1 MKKKLIARI
10 SNGIGNQM
18 FLYAA
23 SYALAKKNKYDL
35 FLDIYTGINH
45 DINRNKKKIF
55 KHYNPKYELDIF
67 NLTANILDKSSFFQT
82 KFEYIKRKIYIFL
95 DQFYKNKKFI
105 IEKKNLHNKNF
116 FNEIMTT
123 SFFSDQIN
131 IEGYFECEKYFI
143 DYRSDIL
150 KEFSFNHKIRCNN
163 KYYNDIVN
171 SNSVSLAFRRN
182 RFTEKYD
189 DDSSIEKIT
198 KTKKFEVDQFN
209 FIIKSIYFFKKKIK
223 NPKFFLFSDSFDN
236 LENTFSNIS
245 DIIFVKDFLSNK
257 VLEDFYLMYNCKH
270 FAIAPTTFHW
280 WAAWL
285 NNNNDKI
292 CLRPSNSFLNPSNN
306 DDFWPD
312 SWLKI

>member
-35 FLDIYTGINH
+35 LLDINTGINH
-45 DINRNKKKIF
+45 DIARNKQKIF
-55 KHYNPKYELDIF
+55 KHYKPKYELDIF
-67 NLTANILDKSSFFQT
+67 NLTADTLDESSFFQT
-82 KFEYIKRKIYIFL
+82 KLEYLKRKIYIFL
-95 DQFYKNKKFI
+95 DKFYKNKKFI
-105 IEKKNLHNKNF
+105 IEKKNLDNRSF
-116 FNEIMTT
+116 FQEIMTT

-150 KEFSFNHKIRCNN
+150 KEFSFNQKIHCNN
-163 KYYNDIVN
+163 KYYNDIIN
-171 SNSVSLAFRRN
+171 SNSISLAFRRN

-189 DDSSIEKIT
+189 DDSSIQKIT
-198 KTKKFEVDQFN
+198 KTQKFEEDQFN
-209 FIIKSIYFFKKKIK
+209 FIIKSINFFKNKIK

-236 LENTFSNIS
+236 LENKFLNVN
-245 DIIFVKDFLSNK
+245 DIIFVKDFLANK

-292 CLRPSNSFLNPSNN
+292 CLRPKNSFLNPSNN
-306 DDFWPD
+306 DDFWPA